1 MEECQLQQG
10 LCGFYYEPKHLIVID
25 ETMLDFQK
33 RCTLCHE
40 LVHAHNHDQGCS
52 PYGSK
57 AERRARLYTALRHT
71 AASLAVHAGANV
83 KALQRMLGHK
93 NASMTLDVYA
103 DLFDSD
109 LMDVAR
115 LLDAAVQVETGV
127 EECGQNV
134 GKNVLKPV

>member
-1 MEECQLQQG
+1 
-10 LCGFYYEPKHLIVID
+10 
-25 ETMLDFQK
+25 
-33 RCTLCHE
+33 
-40 LVHAHNHDQGCS
+40 
-52 PYGSK
+52 
-57 AERRARLYTALRHT
+57 
-71 AASLAVHAGANV
+71 
-83 KALQRMLGHK
+83 MLGHK

-134 GKNVLKPV
+134 GKKSAPRSPLPQREIGPVRPQSTSWSCLRCRTGPNLKTGRKLFHQDFVDGKIFTVTLK